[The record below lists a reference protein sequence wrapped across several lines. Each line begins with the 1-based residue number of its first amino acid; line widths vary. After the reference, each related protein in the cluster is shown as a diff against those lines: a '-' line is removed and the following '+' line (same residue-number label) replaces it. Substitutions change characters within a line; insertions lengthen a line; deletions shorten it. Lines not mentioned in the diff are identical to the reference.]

1 MKKYIVLIISFLA
14 LGFSVMAQNAE
25 SFLKSAV
32 DKLKSYD
39 NIAISF
45 DYDMINTD
53 AGINE
58 SMEGSACMQGNAYRL
73 NILGQEII
81 CDGTTTWTYNAD
93 AEEVMISEVDNENG
107 KGTPLAVMNSYYDD
121 INAKFTDDGKTD
133 IRKIEA
139 KPKSA
144 DDNLNKLLITL
155 NVKTL
160 EIKDIHIFDN
170 NGNEFVYI
178 IKTFVTNQ
186 ELPADYF
193 TFKESAYPDAEV
205 IDMR

>member
-1 MKKYIVLIISFLA
+1 
-14 LGFSVMAQNAE
+14 
-25 SFLKSAV
+25 
-32 DKLKSYD
+32 
-39 NIAISF
+39 
-45 DYDMINTD
+45 
-53 AGINE
+53 
-58 SMEGSACMQGNAYRL
+58 
-73 NILGQEII
+73 
-81 CDGTTTWTYNAD
+81 
-93 AEEVMISEVDNENG
+93 
-107 KGTPLAVMNSYYDD
+107 MNSYYDD